1 MIHLIMRFTLVI
13 AFRCAL
19 HRCENQDIRC
29 LRLFWFWLCFVLVVV
44 VGQVPR
50 VLSAIFP
57 WSKPTSAAMAKGRC
71 ESGGGNR
78 TPNVGLVTINK
89 SAWGAGSTVVSA
101 PVQANLVHWNGLK
114 LFLCTFSLV
123 AFTSEKTE
131 FRLVG
136 CFLREG
142 TTLGRWS
149 YFCADDASSDDER
162 QRNKQG

>member
-1 MIHLIMRFTLVI
+1 MRFSRGASPPLPQWQKADASLGEVTARKRWV
-13 AFRCAL
+13 
-19 HRCENQDIRC
+19 
-29 LRLFWFWLCFVLVVV
+29 
-44 VGQVPR
+44 
-50 VLSAIFP
+50 
-57 WSKPTSAAMAKGRC
+57 
-71 ESGGGNR
+71 
-78 TPNVGLVTINK
+78 VTINK

-142 TTLGRWS
+142 RTLAGGPTFALTTHHQMMSASATNRGKAWS
-149 YFCADDASSDDER
+149 HRALRRSLLSRSSPWDW
-162 QRNKQG
+162 